1 MEALSFPR
9 AARLLAPGDFLALR
23 RSGKRLPC
31 RFFHIEYRPSEFD
44 TARLGLAVSR
54 RVSKRAVV
62 RNKIKRQVRESF
74 RLSKADL
81 PAVDI
86 LVIARTTAAQQSL
99 EDLRADLAILWRK
112 LTALNTAALNRNRA
126 DGTMRADS

>member
-1 MEALSFPR
+1 MEALRFPR
-9 AARLLAPGDFLALR
+9 AARLLAPGDFLELR

-31 RFFHIEYRPSEFD
+31 RFFHIEYRPTEFA

-74 RLSKADL
+74 RLSRADL
-81 PAVDI
+81 PAIDI

-112 LTALNTAALNRNRA
+112 LTALNTAALNRNPA
-126 DGTMRADS
+126 AGTMRADS